1 MPSPNDIIKVREDHS
16 ADVFEL
22 EKLQALAVAHE
33 VAAGQ
38 GAPDQTP
45 LSSRQRISSST
56 LRVQPLDDED
66 VLVKIV

>member
-1 MPSPNDIIKVREDHS
+1 MPLPNDIIKVREDHS
-16 ADVFEL
+16 AGVFEL

-33 VAAGQ
+33 VTAGQ

-56 LRVQPLDDED
+56 PRVQPLDDED